1 MSHVHLTSGRGY
13 PCISRVRAPFPTGDS
28 VEQSPEAAAA
38 PGVDP
43 GPEPVHSEEVP
54 AGLAA
59 AALEK
64 RAATMF
70 SGTTGAPVASG
81 ESQAAS
87 EPTWALCRDAFA
99 VVERLPAALFDKT
112 ALHRPCGLLDQYE
125 AVGMLICD
133 VLGMLLVPAGPIARA
148 VGLKAFKNKEK
159 IAAEVTKVRK
169 AARRKGLDFEA
180 AEAAV
185 LGQAVQLPL
194 PSAAERATAM
204 RAQQPKP
211 PSPAPTPDPTPAE
224 PDKPPC
230 SPSDERPDAVYGY
243 ERPDAVYGS
252 VLAAKAVA
260 AAHILEKYLPPGDP
274 EEDEEREVARVKYMY
289 ALRRLAAE
297 FPELKIPA
305 GLHAGVDASRQE
317 TRPCPCGAGL
327 LPRWP
332 WVFQTVS
339 LGFCPSNDV
348 DWSKSTDDKATAD
361 RTDKHF
367 WEMCTWRSEW
377 IMAAPGG
384 DCIGW

>member
-87 EPTWALCRDAFA
+87 EPTRALCRDAFA

-194 PSAAERATAM
+194 PSAAERATAL

-224 PDKPPC
+224 
-230 SPSDERPDAVYGY
+230 RPDAVYGY
-243 ERPDAVYGS
+243 ERPDAVFGS
-252 VLAAKAVA
+252 NLAAKAVA
-260 AAHILEKYLPPGDP
+260 AAHILEKHLPHLPR
-274 EEDEEREVARVKYMY
+274 EEDEDHDEEREEVARVEYKH

-297 FPELKIPA
+297 FPELKVPA
-305 GLHAGVDASRQE
+305 GLHAGVDASAQE

-327 LPRWP
+327 LARWP
-332 WVFQTVS
+332 WVLQSVS
-339 LGFCPSNDV
+339 LGFCPTSDV
-348 DWSKSTDDKATAD
+348 DWSESTDDKATAELQD
-361 RTDKHF
+361 VHSH
-367 WEMCTWRSEW
+367 EMVTWREEW
-377 IMAAPGG
+377 IMAAPEG
-384 DCIGW
+384 DSIGW

>member
-1 MSHVHLTSGRGY
+1 MHAR
-13 PCISRVRAPFPTGDS
+13 
-28 VEQSPEAAAA
+28 
-38 PGVDP
+38 
-43 GPEPVHSEEVP
+43 EEVP

-87 EPTWALCRDAFA
+87 APTRALCRDAFA

-125 AVGMLICD
+125 AVGMLIGD
-133 VLGMLLVPAGPIARA
+133 VVGMLLVPAGPIARA

-159 IAAEVTKVRK
+159 IAAEVTKVRL
-169 AARRKGLDFEA
+169 AARRKGLDLAA

-224 PDKPPC
+224 PAPSAELCAPAPDKEC
-230 SPSDERPDAVYGY
+230 VGGLSPSA
-243 ERPDAVYGS
+243 
-252 VLAAKAVA
+252 AVA
-260 AAHILEKYLPPGDP
+260 ALCRGAGSHAVGKAIFESSELEWEQMQLDRKPGQDGYDP
-274 EEDEEREVARVKYMY
+274 VRFPDYERNVVECTRNLQA
-289 ALRRLAAE
+289 ALGV
-297 FPELKIPA
+297 LKTL
-305 GLHAGVDASRQE
+305 GLGTCCNDFEMGACKHGTPCECGWTRAPWPWIVYQPGGPFCECHRD
-317 TRPCPCGAGL
+317 TRPECSELCRFREFKFPPASYMWPFAG
-327 LPRWP
+327 PHR
-332 WVFQTVS
+332 
-339 LGFCPSNDV
+339 
-348 DWSKSTDDKATAD
+348 
-361 RTDKHF
+361 
-367 WEMCTWRSEW
+367 
-377 IMAAPGG
+377 GG
-384 DCIGW
+384 GS

>member
-1 MSHVHLTSGRGY
+1 M
-13 PCISRVRAPFPTGDS
+13 
-28 VEQSPEAAAA
+28 
-38 PGVDP
+38 
-43 GPEPVHSEEVP
+43 HSEEVP

-230 SPSDERPDAVYGY
+230 SPSDERPDAVF
-243 ERPDAVYGS
+243 GS
-252 VLAAKAVA
+252 ILAAKAVA
-260 AAHILEKYLPPGDP
+260 AAHILEKHLPRGDFEESDYY
-274 EEDEEREVARVKYMY
+274 EEDEEREEREEVARVKYMH

-305 GLHAGVDASRQE
+305 GLHAGVDASGQE

-332 WVFQTVS
+332 WVLQTVS
-339 LGFCPSNDV
+339 LGFCPSNDI

-361 RTDKHF
+361 AEDVHF
-367 WEMCTWRSEW
+367 RELCTWRSVW